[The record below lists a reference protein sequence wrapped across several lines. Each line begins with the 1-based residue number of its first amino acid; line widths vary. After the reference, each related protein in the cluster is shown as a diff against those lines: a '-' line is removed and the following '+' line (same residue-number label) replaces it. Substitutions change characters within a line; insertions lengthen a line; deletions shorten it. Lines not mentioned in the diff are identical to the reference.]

1 LFSLETCLIE
11 KRSPTKFVKKI
22 KSWHLLCGITL
33 WTFWIKHND
42 KVFNHE
48 PWHESK
54 VKHLVWDDLVIYT
67 KAAWE
72 RVVKQVKISIFCVG
86 SLSTKDI
93 PEASTKCGVL
103 GMSFVEGTIHK
114 SLGIGNGNAIR

>member
-1 LFSLETCLIE
+1 M
-11 KRSPTKFVKKI
+11 
-22 KSWHLLCGITL
+22 WYTL

-67 KAAWE
+67 KATWE

-86 SLSTKDI
+86 VPFYKGHPRGFDQMWG
-93 PEASTKCGVL
+93 AGNVL
-103 GMSFVEGTIHK
+103 CRRDNT
-114 SLGIGNGNAIR
+114 